1 MKTNVCPDRRAVRVK
16 DEEDY
21 IVIFDDVYPPSEDS
35 YLLLDALEVD
45 EKDAILEIGSGTGVI
60 TVELLQRVRR
70 VVSVDIDLSAVR
82 NTMENIRKRGLVH
95 AGTVVQSDLITAI
108 SPSTKFSVIVFNP
121 PYLPR
126 DENSTTLDQ
135 ALVGGE
141 IGNEVILRFLD
152 QASRHLK
159 RSGRIYV
166 VMSSL
171 SEPNSVQTFMENLGL
186 TVDIV
191 ATKPQFFEKLVV
203 LRGVLRHKQTV
214 L

>member
-1 MKTNVCPDRRAVRVK
+1 VK

>member
-1 MKTNVCPDRRAVRVK
+1 MK